1 MVVGEWWLGV
11 ESSVPK
17 FRESYESGV
26 DPEFSEQN
34 SELKTRNSKLTR
46 NPQLESDNDK

>member
-1 MVVGEWWLGV
+1 MVCGDGWLVMSDGWLGV

-26 DPEFSEQN
+26 DPEFSGQN
-34 SELKTRNSKLTR
+34 SELET
-46 NPQLESDNDK
+46 NP